1 MEGHP
6 LKKLKQQSVE
16 EFEREFSTR
25 YEKPCVSIVN
35 KRPKEE
41 EVKKEIIIAPIKERD
56 VAKSAAESEEPAKK
70 KKPSL
75 FAQRLKS
82 KQTTEGQA
90 FPEAFKVEIPL
101 ATSATA

>member
-16 EFEREFSTR
+16 DFEREFSSR
-25 YEKPCVSIVN
+25 YEKPCVKIVN

-41 EVKKEIIIAPIKERD
+41 DFKKDIVVAPIKERD
-56 VAKSAAESEEPAKK
+56 GPKVEEAEPAKK

-75 FAQRLKS
+75 FA
-82 KQTTEGQA
+82 
-90 FPEAFKVEIPL
+90 
-101 ATSATA
+101 